1 MSISSALSNALS
13 GLAASSRSAGV
24 VSNNLANVLTEGY
37 APRGIELTTRS
48 DGHGGGVS
56 IGSVTRNVDSV
67 LLGERRLADSAMA
80 YNTPLA
86 DFATGLEAEIGIP
99 GKTGSLS
106 DRFARLE
113 AAFIAASATPEDD
126 IRLSEVALRAD
137 QLGEKLNVISDHI
150 QTERV
155 RADEKIAQAVGAIN
169 TKLEQIHRLNAQIAN
184 ANNAGHP
191 NASLQDE
198 RQSAIDALAEYVPV
212 RLTPRTNGT
221 VAIYTPGGAVLVDGK
236 PASFSFASSN
246 LIEPHMTVENG
257 LISGLEIND
266 VPIAASGARSPI
278 SGGRLAALFEVRD
291 SLTVTAQS
299 EIDAIARNLVERFQ
313 NPGLDPTT
321 AATDPGLFTDGG
333 TFFTASNEL
342 GLAGRISV
350 NHIVV
355 PDKGGD
361 PRHLRDGLGALA
373 AGPTGNGVL
382 LNAFKDALNGVN
394 AMASGGLGATQ
405 RSFDGHIASL
415 VSKVSH
421 QRLTIEENLSF
432 ATAQQTSLVELELQ
446 NGVDSDAELQRL
458 LLVEQAYGAN
468 ARMIQTV
475 EDLLDTLLRI

>member
-37 APRGIELTTRS
+37 APRAIELTTRS

-56 IGSVTRNVDSV
+56 IGSVTRNVDTV
-67 LLGERRLADSAMA
+67 LLNERRLADSNMA
-80 YNTPLA
+80 YAEPLA
-86 DFATGLEAEIGIP
+86 GFSTNLEAEIGIP
-99 GKTGSLS
+99 GQTGSLS

-113 AAFIAASATPEDD
+113 AAFVAASATPEDN
-126 IRLSEVALRAD
+126 IRLADIALRAG
-137 QLGEKLNVISDHI
+137 QLGEKLNTISDHI
-150 QTERV
+150 QLERV
-155 RADEKIAQAVGAIN
+155 RTDEQIEQAVGFIN
-169 TKLEQIHRLNAQIAN
+169 TKLEQIQNLNAQIAN

-198 RQSAIDALAEYVPV
+198 RQSAIDALAEYIPV
-212 RLTPRTNGT
+212 RLTERRNGT

-236 PASFSFASSN
+236 PATFSFTASN

-257 LISGLEIND
+257 LISSLEVNG
-266 VPIAASGARSPI
+266 VTVAASGDRSPV
-278 SGGRLAALFEVRD
+278 SGGRLSALFEVRD
-291 SLTVTAQS
+291 ELSVAAQS
-299 EIDAIARNLVERFQ
+299 EIDAIARNLIERFQ
-313 NPGLDPTT
+313 QPALDPT
-321 AATDPGLFTDGG
+321 AMPSDPGLFTDGG
-333 TFFTASNEL
+333 AFFVASNEV

-350 NHIVV
+350 NAAVD
-355 PDKGGD
+355 PEKGGD
-361 PRHLRDGLGALA
+361 LWRIRDGLGALA
-373 AGPTGNGVL
+373 AGPAGNGSL
-382 LNAFKDALNGVN
+382 LNAFKDALTDFN

-405 RSFDGHIASL
+405 RSLDGHIASL

-421 QRLTIEENLSF
+421 DRLTVEENLSF
-432 ATAQQTSLVELELQ
+432 ATAQQASLVEIELQ

-458 LLVEQAYGAN
+458 LLIEQAYGAN